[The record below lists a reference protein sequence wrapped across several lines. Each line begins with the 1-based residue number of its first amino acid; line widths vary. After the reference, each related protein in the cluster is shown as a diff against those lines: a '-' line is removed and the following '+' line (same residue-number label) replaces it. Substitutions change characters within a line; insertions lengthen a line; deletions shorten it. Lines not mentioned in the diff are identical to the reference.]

1 MHEGSGTGVV
11 GGAGVDAGAGAGVGA
26 GADAVLMFVSM
37 LAWMLCR
44 CGC

>member
-26 GADAVLMFVSM
+26 DAVLMFVSM